1 MNLLWRSGFRVWGGS
16 FGFGVEDGWL
26 GCTVAGIGV
35 RGEVVE
41 VGCWGLGLRGPGLV
55 FRGAEP
61 RQGRS
66 GNVMFASMCKK
77 R

>member
-1 MNLLWRSGFRVWGGS
+1 M
-16 FGFGVEDGWL
+16 

-41 VGCWGLGLRGPGLV
+41 VGCWGLGVRGPGLV

-66 GNVMFASMCKK
+66 ENIILPSLYEK